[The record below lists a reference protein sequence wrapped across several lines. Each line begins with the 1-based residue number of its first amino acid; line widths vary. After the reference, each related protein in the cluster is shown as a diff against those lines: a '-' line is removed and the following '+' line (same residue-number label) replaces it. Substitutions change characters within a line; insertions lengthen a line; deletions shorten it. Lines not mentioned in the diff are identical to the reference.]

1 MCGMKSK
8 IKETLKRIKNKVNS
22 NRKNEYQIEVNNNQ
36 RIWFLVG
43 PTQKPRCGKI
53 KEWGKKCSSK
63 TNHTFVIDTHQTT
76 M

>member
-36 RIWFLVG
+36 RI
-43 PTQKPRCGKI
+43 
-53 KEWGKKCSSK
+53 
-63 TNHTFVIDTHQTT
+63 
-76 M
+76 